1 MMNSTLEILHN
12 LKENQANSITLLN
25 RRFSGYQL
33 KVSREAS
40 GRLRGWVIA
49 HETREVRLKGLPV
62 YLTLQRATQLL
73 EQSYLK
79 LHKETIEILPK
90 GLGGGINYSR
100 PSSDIESE
108 ETEMDEEGILPVSKP
123 SESDINSLVEAIASE
138 QKKEYIRKAVKI
150 LCENDAEKKELD
162 LGNKLSFSQYPKIN
176 NAGAQAL
183 AAALQVN
190 QTIQSLNLSNNHI
203 GNTGAQALG
212 TALKVNQSL
221 QSLNLKNNCITA
233 GSRALAT
240 GLKVNQA
247 IQSLDLTYNQIG
259 DVGAQA
265 LGVMLQVNQSLQ
277 ALNLGYNSIGGPGAQ
292 ALNAA
297 LKVNQTIQSVDLF
310 GNEIGDAGAQALGD
324 ALQVNQSLQWLTIY
338 HNSIGAAGARA
349 LGTALQVNQSLQVL
363 NLEHNN
369 IGDAG
374 ARALGNALQVNQ
386 TIQTLNLHYNQ
397 IGDDGARALGAGLQ
411 VNHTLQSLNLH
422 YNRIG
427 IDGAQALG
435 TALQVNQ
442 SLQKLNL
449 SSNRIGDIGIQ
460 ALGASLQVNQSL
472 RSLDLGYNLIDA
484 AGAQALGTALQVNQ
498 SLQKLNLSSNGIG
511 DIGAQALGAA
521 LQVNQS
527 LQELYIEKNRIGTA
541 GAQALGA
548 ALQVNHTLSSL
559 NFGSN
564 QIGNAGTQ
572 AIAAALQVNH
582 TLQWLGINEDLIGDE
597 GIITKKRI
605 DTLLQGNKQITILF
619 QQQIIQ
625 VQDFLQSHE
634 NNDGILLEHLP
645 QLKELLQK
653 WHTDSK
659 NIIPSL
665 EEILRQS
672 GRSNLNDRY
681 REKLKGIIT
690 NLTNRLH
697 DLWLESFERK
707 VAVLSNQ
714 YVIGKESAEKRNADL
729 GYALYETWLTFLGS
743 DCPNWAEDHIQ
754 SLIPFGVLLD
764 IAESG
769 EKKDVTDLTDAHLLF
784 ERVLSFKNESK
795 DSLCS
800 LTIQS

>member
-1 MMNSTLEILHN
+1 MIYSKLNIPDK
-12 LKENQANSITLLN
+12 LKESQANRVTLLR
-25 RRFSGYQL
+25 RRFSEYQL
-33 KVSREAS
+33 EISREAS

-90 GLGGGINYSR
+90 GVGGGMNYSR

-108 ETEMDEEGILPVSKP
+108 ETEMNKEGILPVLKP
-123 SESDINSLVEAIASE
+123 SESDINLLVEAISDE
-138 QKKEYIRKAVKI
+138 QGREHIRKAVKI
-150 LCENDAEKKELD
+150 LCENDPEKKKLD
-162 LGNKLSFSQYPKIN
+162 LENKFIFSQYTKTN

-190 QTIQSLNLSNNHI
+190 QTIQSLNLEFNQI
-203 GNTGAQALG
+203 GSTGAQAL
-212 TALKVNQSL
+212 
-221 QSLNLKNNCITA
+221 
-233 GSRALAT
+233 
-240 GLKVNQA
+240 
-247 IQSLDLTYNQIG
+247 
-259 DVGAQA
+259 
-265 LGVMLQVNQSLQ
+265 
-277 ALNLGYNSIGGPGAQ
+277 
-292 ALNAA
+292 AA
-297 LKVNQTIQSVDLF
+297 
-310 GNEIGDAGAQALGD
+310 
-324 ALQVNQSLQWLTIY
+324 ALQVNQSI
-338 HNSIGAAGARA
+338 
-349 LGTALQVNQSLQVL
+349 QSL
-363 NLEHNN
+363 NLHGNQ

-374 ARALGNALQVNQ
+374 ARALGAALQVNQ
-386 TIQTLNLHYNQ
+386 TIQSLNLGYNL
-397 IGDDGARALGAGLQ
+397 IRDTGAQALGKALQ
-411 VNHTLQSLNLH
+411 VNHTLQMLNLFD
-422 YNRIG
+422 NQIG
-427 IDGAQALG
+427 NEGTQTLGAALE
-435 TALQVNQ
+435 VNQ
-442 SLQKLNL
+442 SIQSLDLYK
-449 SSNRIGDIGIQ
+449 NRIGD
-460 ALGASLQVNQSL
+460 
-472 RSLDLGYNLIDA
+472 

-498 SLQKLNLSSNGIG
+498 T
-511 DIGAQALGAA
+511 
-521 LQVNQS
+521 
-527 LQELYIEKNRIGTA
+527 LQELYLSDNSIG
-541 GAQALGA
+541 ALGA
-548 ALQVNHTLSSL
+548 EALGNALKVNQSIQMLTL
-559 NFGSN
+559 NNN

-625 VQDFLQSHE
+625 VQNFLQSHQNE
-634 NNDGILLEHLP
+634 EGILLQNLP

-659 NIIPSL
+659 NIIHSL
-665 EEILRQS
+665 EEILIESR
-672 GRSNLNDRY
+672 RTNLNDKY
-681 REKLKGIIT
+681 REKMEGIIT
-690 NLTNRLH
+690 DLTNRLH
-697 DLWLESFERK
+697 DLWLEPFERK
-707 VAVLSNQ
+707 VAALSNQ
-714 YVIGKESAEKRNADL
+714 YVMGKEFSEERNADL

-743 DCPNWAEDHIQ
+743 DCPNWVEDHIQ

>member
-1 MMNSTLEILHN
+1 MIYSKLNIPHK
-12 LKENQANSITLLN
+12 LKESQANRVTLLR
-25 RRFSGYQL
+25 RRFSEYQL
-33 KVSREAS
+33 EISREAS

-90 GLGGGINYSR
+90 GVGGGMNYSR

-108 ETEMDEEGILPVSKP
+108 ETEMNKEGILPVLKP
-123 SESDINSLVEAIASE
+123 SESDINLLVEAISDE
-138 QKKEYIRKAVKI
+138 QEREHIRKAVKI
-150 LCENDAEKKELD
+150 LCENDPEKKKLD
-162 LGNKLSFSQYPKIN
+162 LENKFIFSQYTKIN

-190 QTIQSLNLSNNHI
+190 QSIQSLNLH
-203 GNTGAQALG
+203 GNQ
-212 TALKVNQSL
+212 
-221 QSLNLKNNCITA
+221 
-233 GSRALAT
+233 
-240 GLKVNQA
+240 
-247 IQSLDLTYNQIG
+247 
-259 DVGAQA
+259 
-265 LGVMLQVNQSLQ
+265 
-277 ALNLGYNSIGGPGAQ
+277 
-292 ALNAA
+292 
-297 LKVNQTIQSVDLF
+297 
-310 GNEIGDAGAQALGD
+310 
-324 ALQVNQSLQWLTIY
+324 
-338 HNSIGAAGARA
+338 
-349 LGTALQVNQSLQVL
+349 
-363 NLEHNN
+363 

-374 ARALGNALQVNQ
+374 ARALGAALQVNQ
-386 TIQTLNLHYNQ
+386 TIQSLNLGYNL
-397 IGDDGARALGAGLQ
+397 IRDTGAQALGKALQ
-411 VNHTLQSLNLH
+411 VNHTLQMLNLFD
-422 YNRIG
+422 NQIG
-427 IDGAQALG
+427 NEGTQTLGAALE
-435 TALQVNQ
+435 VNQ
-442 SLQKLNL
+442 SIQSLDLYK
-449 SSNRIGDIGIQ
+449 NRIGD
-460 ALGASLQVNQSL
+460 
-472 RSLDLGYNLIDA
+472 

-498 SLQKLNLSSNGIG
+498 T
-511 DIGAQALGAA
+511 
-521 LQVNQS
+521 
-527 LQELYIEKNRIGTA
+527 LQELYLSDNSIG
-541 GAQALGA
+541 ALGA
-548 ALQVNHTLSSL
+548 EALGNALKVNQSIQMLTL
-559 NFGSN
+559 NNN

-625 VQDFLQSHE
+625 VQNFLQSHQNE
-634 NNDGILLEHLP
+634 EGILLQNLP

-659 NIIPSL
+659 NIIHSL
-665 EEILRQS
+665 EEILIESR
-672 GRSNLNDRY
+672 RTNLNDKY
-681 REKLKGIIT
+681 REKMEGIIT
-690 NLTNRLH
+690 DLTNRLH
-697 DLWLESFERK
+697 DLWLEPFERK
-707 VAVLSNQ
+707 VAALSNQ
-714 YVIGKESAEKRNADL
+714 YVMGKEFSEERNADL

-743 DCPNWAEDHIQ
+743 DCPNWVEDHIQ